1 MVESGIFYSTVIDPI
16 LKPMRK
22 RTIPHILPSD
32 TIIDIACG
40 TGAQVFEMA
49 QKAQKVLGVD
59 LSESMINYA
68 IKKRNKRNLNNVD
81 FKIADATQLTEIK
94 NKQFTV
100 ASMSLALHQFN
111 PDLHAQ
117 ILNEMKRVAEKI
129 ILVDYYIPLPQNFY
143 GFGSKTAEF
152 FAGKEHHSNFKK
164 YSKLGGLIPILENN
178 GIKIKHTK
186 VFAYGI
192 FQLVIGS

>member
-1 MVESGIFYSTVIDPI
+1 MVESGIFYSNVIDPI

-22 RTIPHILPSD
+22 RINPHILRTD
-32 TIIDIACG
+32 VVIDIACG

-49 QKAQKVLGVD
+49 QKAKYVLGVD

-68 IKKRNKRNLNNVD
+68 LKKRNKKNSSAID
-81 FKIADATQLTEIK
+81 FKLADATQLSEI
-94 NKQFTV
+94 NDKQFSV

-117 ILNEMKRVAEKI
+117 IINEMKRVAEKI
-129 ILVDYYIPLPQNFY
+129 ILIDYNIPLPQNFY

-178 GIKIKHTK
+178 GIKITHSK
-186 VFAYGI
+186 VFAYGS
-192 FQLVIGS
+192 FHLVIGS